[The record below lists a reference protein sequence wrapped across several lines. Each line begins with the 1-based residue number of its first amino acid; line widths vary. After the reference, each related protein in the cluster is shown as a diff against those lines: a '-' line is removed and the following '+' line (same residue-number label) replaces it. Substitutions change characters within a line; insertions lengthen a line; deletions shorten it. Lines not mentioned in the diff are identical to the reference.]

1 MASPMTKL
9 AKQAEQLEKLKAEA
23 SAEAAGIV
31 IETGAYKLGPQVL
44 KKLLAAA
51 AGADAGKLDAAI
63 AGLKAS

>member
-9 AKQAEQLEKLKAEA
+9 AKQAEQLDKLKTEA

-31 IETGAYKLGPQVL
+31 METGAYQLGPQVL
-44 KKLLAAA
+44 KKLLSAA
-51 AGADAGKLDAAI
+51 AGADAEKLDAAI